1 MVVALRTVHREQR
14 EKAAAAREMTLRAQR
29 WTALQEE
36 ALWRRQRDTHN
47 LQELQDT
54 TQPLDGQLQ
63 GGAAGAAGHTLGASL
78 RSSGQLM
85 QTGRATATM
94 ERRMG
99 LTQRKEAPLMHIEAR
114 HQQAQEQAR
123 ALVEEALLQQGI
135 AAYRY
140 VEG

>member
-1 MVVALRTVHREQR
+1 
-14 EKAAAAREMTLRAQR
+14 MTLRAQR
-29 WTALQEE
+29 WAALQEE
-36 ALWRRQRDTHN
+36 ALWRRQRDTQQM
-47 LQELQDT
+47 QEMQDS
-54 TQPLDGQLQ
+54 TQPLDGQGEPGA
-63 GGAAGAAGHTLGASL
+63 GGRTLGASL
-78 RSSGQLM
+78 RSSGGLL